1 MLGRSKTVFA
11 DDMILY
17 IENPKGSKKLL
28 ELIKPISKQ
37 GLKESGKEKC
47 KNIFYSPLIH

>member
-28 ELIKPISKQ
+28 ELIKQFSKT
-37 GLKESGKEKC
+37 SA
-47 KNIFYSPLIH
+47 